1 MLINEIINLLDVD
14 ELRNLVCHQRDLID
28 CLNEELY
35 CKNRELDTLLYTYDN
50 CRCGILDHENR
61 IRQRQE
67 LDHVERAAY
76 EHQLLYVKSRG
87 EKNLCKLYSRLRRG
101 TFQY

>member
-67 LDHVERAAY
+67 LDHVEDI
-76 EHQLLYVKSRG
+76 LF
-87 EKNLCKLYSRLRRG
+87 EKYYSKIPHNIP
-101 TFQY
+101 TCDSQEVAE